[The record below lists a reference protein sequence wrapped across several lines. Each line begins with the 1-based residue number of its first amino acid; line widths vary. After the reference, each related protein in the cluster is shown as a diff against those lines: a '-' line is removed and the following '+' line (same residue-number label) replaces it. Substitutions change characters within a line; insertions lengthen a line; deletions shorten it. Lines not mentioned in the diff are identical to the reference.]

1 MQDTAG
7 IVIAIDVLLT
17 KLLFLSMN
25 CCKYPTENA
34 NFSIKNT
41 PIQKEAKWRLGG
53 CWVEKLSRALW
64 GLSKE
69 RNSSLIHTDG
79 GFKISLLSWRS

>member
-7 IVIAIDVLLT
+7 TVIAIDVLLT

-41 PIQKEAKWRLGG
+41 PIQKEAKWR
-53 CWVEKLSRALW
+53 W
-64 GLSKE
+64 GAV
-69 RNSSLIHTDG
+69 G
-79 GFKISLLSWRS
+79 WRSSQEHISV